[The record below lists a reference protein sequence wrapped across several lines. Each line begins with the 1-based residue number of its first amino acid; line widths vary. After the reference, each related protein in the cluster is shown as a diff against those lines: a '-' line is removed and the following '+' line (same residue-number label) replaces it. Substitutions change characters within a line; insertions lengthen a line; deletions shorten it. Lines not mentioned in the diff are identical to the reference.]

1 MTPKLRDLTARGR
14 VLLATTANQA
24 LLGPV
29 SGGIPREYV
38 RSIAERIYQP
48 RIARHVSESVTRTEA
63 TVERYDFPADF
74 PPQFRRS
81 KAFDERHA
89 HRLHDVLVSPHSGLV
104 WLPGG
109 PVLEESYG
117 SLIRSLGWGD
127 IRHEPLLPVRRLTG
141 RPVVAFAPT
150 GYYHWLLEVLPAAV
164 FALSVEPEAL
174 LLMPENVPAYVLAAA
189 EHLVGPAR
197 ILRLDDI
204 AHVDT
209 CLLAAVEPMSGFVQR
224 AEIDRLRTAFPTDPT
239 DAKAIYVS
247 RLKDHKRA
255 LSNEAEVECA
265 MREAGV
271 TVVYAQDLSFERQ
284 RALFAGARTVI
295 APHGAGLANL
305 VWAQRAERVIEV
317 FPPAWFNDCYAR
329 LSRNLGIDYDY
340 VVASPTEEGRCVAPL
355 DRLDALLN
363 EGATAGC

>member
-1 MTPKLRDLTARGR
+1 MAPKLRDLTARGR
-14 VLLATTANQA
+14 VLLARTANQA

-29 SGGIPREYV
+29 SGGMPRKYV
-38 RSIAERIYQP
+38 RSIAERMHDP
-48 RIARHVSESVTRTEA
+48 RMARHVSEALTRTEA
-63 TVERYDFPADF
+63 VVERYDFPADF
-74 PPQFRRS
+74 PPWFRRS

-89 HRLHDVLVSPHSGLV
+89 YRLHDVLVSPHSGLI

-127 IRHEPLLPVRRLTG
+127 VRHEPLLPVRRLTG
-141 RPVVAFAPT
+141 RPVVTFGLT

-174 LLMPENVPAYVLAAA
+174 LLMPKCVPAYALEAAQ
-189 EHLVGPAR
+189 HLVGPSR
-197 ILRLDDI
+197 IVRLDEVV
-204 AHVDT
+204 HVDS
-209 CLLAAVEPMSGFVQR
+209 CVLAAIEPMSGFIQR
-224 AEIDRLRTAFPTDPT
+224 PEIDRLRAAFPSGRSDV
-239 DAKAIYVS
+239 DAVYVS
-247 RLKDHKRA
+247 RLKDPKRA
-255 LSNEAEVECA
+255 LSNEADVERA

-271 TVVYAQDLSFERQ
+271 TVVYAQDLSFEQQ
-284 RALFAGARTVI
+284 RTLFAGARTVI

-305 VWAQRAERVIEV
+305 VWAQRAERVIEL
-317 FPPAWFNDCYAR
+317 FSAASFNDCFAR

-340 VVASPTEEGRCVAPL
+340 VVASPAKEGEGVVPL

-363 EGATAGC
+363 KVAAAEC

>member
-1 MTPKLRDLTARGR
+1 MTPKLRELTARGR
-14 VLLATTANQA
+14 VLMARTASQA

-29 SGGIPREYV
+29 SGGMPRVYV
-38 RSIAERIYQP
+38 RSIAERMHEP
-48 RIARHVSESVTRTEA
+48 RIARHVSESLTRTEA
-63 TVERYDFPADF
+63 VVERYDFPVGF
-74 PPQFRRS
+74 PPRFRRS

-89 HRLHDVLVSPHSGLV
+89 YRLHDVLLSPHSGLI

-127 IRHEPLLPVRRLTG
+127 VRHEPLLPVRRLAG

-174 LLMPENVPAYVLAAA
+174 LLMPRRVPAHVLAAA
-189 EHLVGPAR
+189 EHLVGPSR
-197 ILRLDDI
+197 IVRLDDI
-204 AHVDT
+204 AHVDS
-209 CLLAAVEPMSGFVQR
+209 CVLAAVEPMSGFVQR
-224 AEIDRLRTAFPTDPT
+224 AEIDRLRAAFPADPADV
-239 DAKAIYVS
+239 DAVYVS
-247 RLKDHKRA
+247 RLKDSKRA
-255 LSNEAEVECA
+255 LSNEAEVERV
-265 MREAGV
+265 MRQAGV
-271 TVVYAQDLSFERQ
+271 TVVYAQDLSFKEQ

-305 VWAQRAERVIEV
+305 VWAQRAERVIEI
-317 FPPAWFNDCYAR
+317 FPDSWFNDCYAR

-340 VVASPTEEGRCVAPL
+340 VLASPVAPL
-355 DRLDALLN
+355 DRLDALVN
-363 EGATAGC
+363 EGAGAGY